1 MSQLNTAAL
10 VAQVVTAWV
19 ALFLLWQTW
28 RDRRRDQ
35 ASAVIAVIEKDQLGA
50 QSLTVLNEGNYTI
63 QLNVVYQYPIGPKGI
78 PDTKEAIITHLDNP
92 LLAPRARESIPL
104 DGRWDF
110 MAQNEAGDPTEAGV
124 ALSFIDTRS
133 REWIRIPGQ
142 RKPVTGRF
150 WLSGFKL
157 FWLFKIVP
165 SPENVIIRHHPDR
178 SVTTLHPD
186 DVQNPDTSR
195 KDQ

>member
-1 MSQLNTAAL
+1 MSLNTAAL
-10 VAQVVTAWV
+10 IAQIVTAWV

-35 ASAVIAVIEKDQLGA
+35 ASAVMVAIEKDQLGA

-63 QLNVVYQYPIGPKGI
+63 RLNVIYQYPIGPKGI
-78 PDTKEAIITHLDNP
+78 PDTRETIITHLDNP

-133 REWIRIPGQ
+133 REWIRIPEQ

-150 WLSGFKL
+150 WLRGFKL
-157 FWLFKIVP
+157 FWLFKITP

-178 SVTTLHPD
+178 SVTTLRPD
-186 DVQNPDTSR
+186 DAQNSGPD
-195 KDQ
+195 DP